1 MNLTESLVPRV
12 LDTGIGKTVAH
23 YYSWLIY
30 SSSEINSNPEPRYR
44 ARIGKFV
51 KSHDHTGTAVL
62 ACLING
68 QGDAEVKEVPTP
80 RLQRGEVLIKL
91 ATSGICGTDIEK
103 VHGAYGPGGILG
115 HEVSGTVESVGEE
128 VADLRRSE
136 RVIAH
141 HHVPCSNCHYCQHGD
156 HTMCDLFKKT
166 NFDPCGLAEYFRVPE
181 ANVSRGAVVRLP
193 PETSFEEGSMI
204 EPTACC
210 VRALDKA
217 NVKPEDNVLVV
228 GLGPTGLTQIQL
240 LRKMG
245 LSVIIGADILS
256 HRLAM
261 ARKLGASEAINSSSM
276 NIPEHV
282 TKLTRIGVD
291 LAIVSTGNPK
301 AIQPALASV
310 RKGGRL
316 LLFGAPAQGAT
327 INLDIGALFSRQI
340 SIVTSYSCIESDIQ
354 RALTLVARGDIDLR
368 SMITDRFALRDAPKA
383 IEHAR
388 TSPNAI
394 KTLIVSER

>member
-1 MNLTESLVPRV
+1 M
-12 LDTGIGKTVAH
+12 
-23 YYSWLIY
+23 
-30 SSSEINSNPEPRYR
+30 
-44 ARIGKFV
+44 
-51 KSHDHTGTAVL
+51 L

-68 QGDAEVKEVPTP
+68 QGHAEVKEVPVP
-80 RLQRGEVLIKL
+80 RLQPGEVLIKL
-91 ATSGICGTDIEK
+91 ASSGICGTDIEK

-115 HEVSGTVESVGEE
+115 HEVSGTIESVGEG
-128 VADLRRSE
+128 VTDLRRTD

-141 HHVPCSNCHYCQHGD
+141 HHVPCYACHYCQQGD

-181 ANVSRGAVVRLP
+181 SNVSRGAVIRLP
-193 PETSFEEGSMI
+193 QDTSFEEGSMI

-217 NVKPEDNVLVV
+217 EVRRGDHILVV

-245 LSVIIGADILS
+245 ASSIIGADILS
-256 HRLAM
+256 HRLEI
-261 ARKLGASEAINSSSM
+261 ARKLGADEALNPSSTS
-276 NIPEHV
+276 IPEFV
-282 TKLTRIGVD
+282 TKSTCIGVD

-310 RKGGRL
+310 RKGGKL

-327 INLDIGALFSRQI
+327 IDLDVGALFSRQI
-340 SIVTSYSCIESDIQ
+340 SIVTSYSCVESDIH
-354 RALTLVARGDIDLR
+354 RALGFLERGDIDLR
-368 SMITDRFALRDAPKA
+368 SMISDRFVLRDAPKA

-388 TSPNAI
+388 TSRTAI
-394 KTLIVSER
+394 KTMILSQL